1 MIVYR
6 VKLVRMSVHYQKVEE
21 LQVLAKP
28 LKNNSTIMIKEQ
40 IILKKNN

>member
-6 VKLVRMSVHYQKVEE
+6 VKLVKMLVHYQKVEE

-28 LKNNSTIMIKEQ
+28 LKVNK
-40 IILKKNN
+40 